1 MTDTKRFCRETSR
14 EEGGERNAWPAINY
28 RPMVGINRIL
38 GMEDEGG
45 KGSRVRAF
53 IVTRGAARYT
63 WHPSRHDQLN
73 EQRRLNGTARSS

>member
-38 GMEDEGG
+38 GMEDGRT
-45 KGSRVRAF
+45 GSRVRAF
-53 IVTRGAARYT
+53 IVARRAAR
-63 WHPSRHDQLN
+63 HPSRHDQLN

>member
-28 RPMVGINRIL
+28 QPMVGINRIL

-45 KGSRVRAF
+45 KGEPC
-53 IVTRGAARYT
+53 ARI
-63 WHPSRHDQLN
+63 HRC
-73 EQRRLNGTARSS
+73 ERSGSVYVASKPPRPIKRTKTSKWDR

>member
-38 GMEDEGG
+38 GMEDEGRG
-45 KGSRVRAF
+45 GRERAF
-53 IVTRGAARYT
+53 IVTRGTARYVASK
-63 WHPSRHDQLN
+63 PP
-73 EQRRLNGTARSS
+73 RSIKRTKTSKWDR